1 MGKYNIGDK
10 VALRTG
16 NGGIIHAIISKV
28 LPNGY
33 YDLDSP
39 HPFPLTLSEG
49 SLNRIIVPLSDKDE
63 LQSERRHNENQNET
77 VYVCGVRPSSSR

>member
-10 VALRTG
+10 VNLRTG
-16 NGGIIHAIISKV
+16 NGGIIHAVISKV

-39 HPFPLTLSEG
+39 HPFPLTLSER
-49 SLNRIIVPLSDKDE
+49 SLDRTIVPFSDKDD
-63 LQSERRHNENQNET
+63 LQSERRHNENQDEA
-77 VYVCGVRPSSSR
+77 VYVCGLRPSPSR